1 MQSFKKHELW
11 LLKAKHDLYVA
22 QKIAESDEA
31 LDMAI
36 GHTQQCAEKSLKAF
50 LVYRKEPIQK
60 THDLI
65 KLLTMCSAL
74 DKEFDSLNIEA
85 ASLNPLSTEF
95 RYPEEELYLP
105 SRQLMDASIQRA
117 IIIFDFVKL
126 KLNFKEP
133 SAVQPNNKRR
143 KNAT

>member
-1 MQSFKKHELW
+1 MRNFKKHELW

-22 QKIAESDEA
+22 EKIAEDDEA

-50 LVYRKEPIQK
+50 LVYHKENIQK

-65 KLLTMCSAL
+65 KLLTLCVCI
-74 DKEFDSLNIEA
+74 DPEFNSLNNEA

-105 SRQLMDASIQRA
+105 SRHLMEASIYRA
-117 IIIFDFVKL
+117 KIIFDFVKR
-126 KLNFKEP
+126 KLNLK
-133 SAVQPNNKRR
+133 KI
-143 KNAT
+143 